1 MLPSPTG
8 GSDLTP
14 SMADMPST
22 GTSDQYSKCTE
33 EYGGISGLMNP
44 NSPLDYETVTDY
56 FNLDNNYSPWV
67 RIRECNDMIEGVIGS
82 ESLTER
88 QKQLL
93 LGQAFFFRAWRYY
106 LMVMMYGGVPII
118 DNVQNPII
126 GDSEGIHL
134 VVPRSSTKECI
145 DFICKDLI
153 IESYYFLY

>member
-1 MLPSPTG
+1 MINI
-8 GSDLTP
+8 
-14 SMADMPST
+14 
-22 GTSDQYSKCTE
+22 QKCTE

-93 LGQAFFFRAWRYY
+93 LGQAFFLPCMALLFNGNDVWWCTYY
-106 LMVMMYGGVPII
+106 
-118 DNVQNPII
+118 
-126 GDSEGIHL
+126 
-134 VVPRSSTKECI
+134 
-145 DFICKDLI
+145 
-153 IESYYFLY
+153 